1 MVRKT
6 LAALAITAV
15 ALTPACAESQAT
27 STADKEA
34 IEQIVRNYIL
44 ENPEII
50 EEAIIK
56 LNENQQ
62 AEAQN
67 AQRDA
72 VIANKDKLYN
82 NDSDYYIGSADA
94 KITVVEFFDYRCG
107 YCKRSTDWIQALPEK
122 YDGDVRVVFKE
133 LPILSPESEQAAL
146 AALAAGKQ
154 DKYSDMHRAL
164 MELPSNSG
172 FKTAD
177 IDKVAKSVGVDVTK
191 MRADMR
197 STDIQKQLAE
207 MKGLARELN
216 VTGTPAFFIGDR
228 PVPGGANQDALNA
241 LIEIELAS

>member
-1 MVRKT
+1 MVRKS
-6 LAALAITAV
+6 LAAFAITAV

-27 STADKEA
+27 NTADKEA

-67 AQRDA
+67 AQREA
-72 VIANKDKLYN
+72 VMASKDKLYN
-82 NDSDYYIGSADA
+82 TDSDYFIGAADA
-94 KITVVEFFDYRCG
+94 KVTVVEFFDYRCG
-107 YCKRSTDWIQALPEK
+107 YCKRSTDWIQELPEK

-154 DKYSDMHRAL
+154 DKYNEMHRAL

-172 FKTAD
+172 FKAAD
-177 IDKVAKSVGVDVTK
+177 IDKVAKAVGVDVTK

-197 STDIQKQLAE
+197 STDIQKQLAD
-207 MKGLARELN
+207 MKELGRELS
-216 VTGTPAFFIGDR
+216 VTGTPTFFIGDR

-241 LIEIELAS
+241 LIEIELGS

>member
-1 MVRKT
+1 MVRKS

-27 STADKEA
+27 SIADKEA

-62 AEAQN
+62 AEALKV
-67 AQRDA
+67 QRDS
-72 VIANKDKLYN
+72 IISNKDKLFKTA
-82 NDSDYYIGSADA
+82 SDYSIGPADA
-94 KITVVEFFDYRCG
+94 KVTIVEFFDYRCG
-107 YCKRSTDWIQALPEK
+107 FCKRSTDWIQELPEK

-154 DKYSDMHRAL
+154 GKYADMHRAL

-172 FKTAD
+172 FKTTD
-177 IDKVAKSVGVDVTK
+177 IDKVAKAAGVDVTK

-197 STDIQKQLAE
+197 SIDIQKQLSD
-207 MKGLARELN
+207 MKALARSLG
-216 VTGTPAFFIGDR
+216 VDGTPTFVVDDR
-228 PVPGGANQDALNA
+228 ALPSANPAALDVM
-241 LIEIELAS
+241 IEAALAS